1 MVNNGIQFSA
11 ENQKLTI
18 ICNKQH
24 EWISQ
29 MYYWMKDSR
38 HKIVHAI
45 GLHLYKVQ
53 KQANQIY
60 AFKSQSRGY
69 HGRGTY

>member
-1 MVNNGIQFSA
+1 
-11 ENQKLTI
+11 
-18 ICNKQH
+18 
-24 EWISQ
+24 
-29 MYYWMKDSR
+29 MKDSR

-53 KQANQIY
+53 KQAKQIY